1 MFGRET
7 DSKNAMNDCSKLEPL
22 LLMAASGEELSQE
35 EQALVGAHLV
45 ECTDC
50 AAALE
55 RDKQLL
61 ATFAEN
67 KAQPDAALLAE
78 CRLNLQ
84 DALDREEEHG
94 WLYRLVGGWVPSS
107 WIAPRPAWSA
117 AILLIIGFSVG
128 IFGPHLL
135 LDGRAPNAPAKSGNS
150 LNASVTATPDESN
163 NQATALSHIDF
174 HPADVAG
181 MNVFPSGSSNLEE
194 VQLRMNAAQ
203 PFTVQGTVDDGNV
216 RAALLH
222 ILDDKDAFGPEMRL
236 QAVDLLRERNND
248 AEIRKALCHTVHQD
262 GNAAV
267 RLKAL
272 EALDGSEPRD
282 IVRQTLLDALVDDQN
297 PGVRVEAINELR
309 TMMNRGQVV
318 SDDRILSVL
327 QERVDRDPNTYIRL
341 QSAAAIR
348 ELGAAPR
355 F

>member
-1 MFGRET
+1 
-7 DSKNAMNDCSKLEPL
+7 
-22 LLMAASGEELSQE
+22 MAASGEELPRDDQS
-35 EQALVGAHLV
+35 LVTAHLTQ
-45 ECTDC
+45 CADC
-50 AAALE
+50 AAAFE
-55 RDKQLL
+55 RDKELL
-61 ATFAEN
+61 EMFSERQT
-67 KAQPDAALLAE
+67 QPSARLLAE
-78 CRLNLQ
+78 CRLSLQ
-84 DALDREEEHG
+84 DALDREEDHG
-94 WLYRLVGGWVPSS
+94 WLYRLFVGWVPSS

-135 LDGRAPNAPAKSGNS
+135 LDGRGTKTPAKFGET
-150 LNASVTATPDESN
+150 LNASAAANQDEASN
-163 NQATALSHIDF
+163 QTNSLSRIDF

-181 MNVFPSGSSNLEE
+181 MNVFPSGPNNLDE

-222 ILDDKDAFGPEMRL
+222 ILDDNDAFGPEMRL

-248 AEIRKALCHTVHQD
+248 AEIRKALCHTVRQD

-327 QERVDRDPNTYIRL
+327 QERVERDPNTYIRL

-348 ELGAAPR
+348 ELGVPPR